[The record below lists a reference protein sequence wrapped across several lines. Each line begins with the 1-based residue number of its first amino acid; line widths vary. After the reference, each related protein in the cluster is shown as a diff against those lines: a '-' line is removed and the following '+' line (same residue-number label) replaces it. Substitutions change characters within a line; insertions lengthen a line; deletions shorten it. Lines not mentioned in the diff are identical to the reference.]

1 MKRIHFASEKEH
13 VASVWMAGAA
23 VAVLMGGLYLG
34 LALLGNHFPIPQS
47 VYEDAS
53 VNLGAY
59 VLSQT
64 SFQIFGTVGMAFW
77 LLWSR

>member
-1 MKRIHFASEKEH
+1 M
-13 VASVWMAGAA
+13 ASVWMAGAA
-23 VAVLMGGLYLG
+23 VAVLMGCLYLG

-47 VYEDAS
+47 VYSDPS

-64 SFQIFGTVGMAFW
+64 SFQIFGTVGMAF
-77 LLWSR
+77 LPSWSP

>member
-1 MKRIHFASEKEH
+1 MKRIEFTSKKEH
-13 VASVWMAGAA
+13 IASVWMAGAA
-23 VAVLMGGLYLG
+23 VAVLMGCLYLG

-47 VYEDAS
+47 VYSDPS

-64 SFQIFGTVGMAFW
+64 SFQIFGTVGMAF
-77 LLWSR
+77 LASWSP